1 MAKKKLIRFDENV
14 TFDHL
19 FQLSYDELM
28 KGFLLT
34 GKWRRDYFKNDHP
47 VILEL
52 GCGKGEYTVGLAQRY
67 PEKNFIG
74 VDIKGARMW
83 RGCKTVQEKELKNV
97 AFIRTKIE
105 LIEYYFE
112 KDEVNEIWIT
122 FPDPQPKKINE
133 KKRLSSPQFLK
144 RYGKI
149 MKEGGI
155 IHLKTDNSQ
164 LFEYTLEI
172 IQEHRLELVCQTH
185 DLYASDHKGPAGD
198 IFTFY
203 EEMFRDKGQK
213 IKYLQFKW
221 KCLNA

>member
-28 KGFLLT
+28 KGFPLT

-97 AFIRTKIE
+97 AFIRTKID
-105 LIEYYFE
+105 LIEHYFE
-112 KDEVNEIWIT
+112 QDEVNEIWLT
-122 FPDPQPKKINE
+122 FPDPQPKKINA

-144 RYGKI
+144 HYGKV

-213 IKYLQFKW
+213 IKYLQFRMK
-221 KCLNA
+221 KM

>member
-28 KGFLLT
+28 KGFPLT

-74 VDIKGARMW
+74 IDIKGARLW

-105 LIEYYFE
+105 LIEHYFE
-112 KDEVNEIWIT
+112 QDEVDEIWLI
-122 FPDPQPKKINE
+122 FPDPQPKKINA

-149 MKEGGI
+149 MKEGGL

-172 IQEHRLELVCQTH
+172 IQEHQLELVCQTQ

-203 EEMFRDKGQK
+203 EDIFRDKGEK
-213 IKYLQFKW
+213 IKYLQFRIK
-221 KCLNA
+221 NEF